1 VYLGLGLRLGSG
13 TFAGYDADAAAYF
26 NRATVT
32 DATAKQQINAFVVGV
47 KGLGLWNNMVC
58 WPLRSAQNK
67 GSGTTAYSLG
77 GYGTFDGTLSGSIL
91 PTWQSTGI
99 QSSGT
104 NYSSYIS
111 ISSTI
116 TSLISSGA
124 SIFGVVTN
132 DVDDNYAVFEVQ
144 NDVLGNQYPSV
155 LCNFANGVGVI
166 PGVTRNGSRYYQ
178 NTRGGNFSAGFSSV
192 AGIIRSTS
200 QANFRNGSLIAN
212 ETGLQ
217 QLNPTS
223 SNRYRIANSGAYPN
237 PGVICPFSF
246 VSSTILSDS
255 DVSSLH
261 SLYKTT
267 LGTGLGLP

>member
-26 NRATVT
+26 DRAGVT

-47 KGLGLWNNMVC
+47 KALGLWNNMVC

-77 GYGTFDGTLSGSIL
+77 GYGTYNGTLAGSTL
-91 PTWQSTGI
+91 PTWGSNGV
-99 QSSGT
+99 QSSGS

-132 DVDDNYAVFEVQ
+132 DVDDNYALFEVQ

-155 LCNFANGVGVI
+155 LCNFANGTGVI
-166 PGVTRNGSRYYQ
+166 PVVTRNGSRYYQ

-223 SNRYRIANSGAYPN
+223 SNRYRVASSGAYPN

-255 DVSSLH
+255 NVSSLH